1 MNSDSSEQKTNII
14 FHHYWQSPVAHK
26 VRAVFGIKQLN
37 WHSVE
42 IPRVPPKPM
51 LMPLT
56 GGYRR
61 TPVLQIGADIYCD
74 SRCIIRELETRHPQP
89 TLYPGGGD
97 GMVWAVSRWT
107 DDLLF
112 KQAISIVLG
121 SAYKD
126 LPPEFVN
133 DRFRL
138 YFGPDFDAES
148 IAREVPHA
156 LAQVRAQ
163 LGWMNERL
171 ATGRQFML
179 GDAPGLPD
187 ALAYYLVWF
196 LHGRYSGGP
205 DLIADFSA
213 LSAWQQRMEQIGHGE
228 SVGMSE
234 AEALQIALDAEPIDE
249 IAVDEN
255 DPQGFR
261 AGATVAVAPEG
272 DGGDAPVVGELVIAD
287 LQRIAVRRQHEQV
300 GNVVVHFPRVG
311 YRLQPA

>member
-1 MNSDSSEQKTNII
+1 MSRNETNII

-26 VRAVFGIKQLN
+26 VRAVFGIKNLN

-74 SRCIIRELETRHPQP
+74 SRCIIRELESRHPQP

-107 DDLLF
+107 DDLMF
-112 KQAISIVLG
+112 KQAINIVLG
-121 SAYKD
+121 SAYED
-126 LPPEFVN
+126 LPREFAD
-133 DRFRL
+133 DRLRL
-138 YFGPDFDAES
+138 YFGPDFDAAK
-148 IAREVPHA
+148 ITREVPHA
-156 LAQVRAQ
+156 LAQVRSQ

-196 LHGRYSGGP
+196 LQGRYTGGP
-205 DLIADFSA
+205 DLIAEFSS
-213 LSAWQQRMEQIGHGE
+213 LTEWLGRMEAIGHGDFVE
-228 SVGMSE
+228 MSE
-234 AEALQIALDAEPIDE
+234 QDALQVASTTAPVDE
-249 IAVDEN
+249 VVVDEN
-255 DPQGFR
+255 DPQRLR
-261 AGATVAVAPEG
+261 AGQQVAITPDG
-272 DGGDAPVVGELVIAD
+272 DGGDPAVEGELVIAD
-287 LQRIAVRRQHEQV
+287 LQRLAVRRRHEQV
-300 GNVVVHFPRVG
+300 GDVVVHFPRVG
-311 YRLQPA
+311 YRVDPV